1 MARLWDRRGSP
12 HRCGI
17 KFHFARSFTFTA
29 DRMDAV
35 CHRVTFLALL
45 SDRASDRYSWDF
57 LSRVTYPQVT
67 AVPTG
72 EGNQPM
78 SSNSTTRRDPITRD
92 DLESGFRSFQGE
104 VMDRVEDRRS
114 TLVSLAAGAGLVL
127 MILVFLLG
135 RRSGRK
141 KTTLVEV
148 RRY

>member
-1 MARLWDRRGSP
+1 
-12 HRCGI
+12 
-17 KFHFARSFTFTA
+17 
-29 DRMDAV
+29 
-35 CHRVTFLALL
+35 
-45 SDRASDRYSWDF
+45 
-57 LSRVTYPQVT
+57 
-67 AVPTG
+67 
-72 EGNQPM
+72 M